1 MTALLEALRTKKR
14 ETGHRLHVEAK
25 HRANAL
31 FGNVQ
36 GRTEGAHARVVDEKR
51 ELALVLLD
59 ETFELL
65 ATVGFGKI
73 ERSGANVDAEAFR
86 KFPGHFFEHVS
97 RTGDERQMHAA
108 RGELTGDLE
117 TDPARSAG
125 DEGIGFRHAASFK
138 GVLVHC
144 ATKISLR
151 RRPSWLRFPAGGCRT
166 RVRLRPSREDDG
178 VP

>member
-1 MTALLEALRTKKR
+1 MSALPEALRTKER
-14 ETGHRLHVEAK
+14 EARHRLHVEAK

-36 GRTEGAHARVVDEKR
+36 SRTEGAHARVVDEKR
-51 ELALVLLD
+51 EFALVLFD
-59 ETFELL
+59 EVFERFAAVRLGE
-65 ATVGFGKI
+65 V
-73 ERSGANVDAEAFR
+73 ERSGADVDAEAFR
-86 KFPGHFFEHVS
+86 QFAGHFFENIP

-108 RGELTGDLE
+108 SSELTGDFK

-125 DEGIGFRHAASFK
+125 DEGIGFRHAVSFN

-151 RRPSWLRFPAGGCRT
+151 RRPPWLRFPEGECRT
-166 RVRLRPSREDDG
+166 RARRRPS
-178 VP
+178 